1 MNLTKSTLRT
11 TVIAS
16 FVVIAIA
23 AALALALLAAVQL
36 WPEAG
41 NASIQWGDYSTA
53 VAGVFERGWF
63 EFAMAWAAITLAIL
77 ISVAA
82 VLFAFTIGAIALGTV
97 ALFMA
102 LPLIVIA
109 SIIWWM
115 VRRNRRGGHDAVM
128 THTAP
133 IPHG

>member
-1 MNLTKSTLRT
+1 MNLTKRTRRT
-11 TVIAS
+11 TLIAS

-23 AALALALLAAVQL
+23 AALALALLAAAQL

-41 NASIQWGDYSTA
+41 TARIQWGDHSTA
-53 VAGVFERGWF
+53 VAGVFDSGWF
-63 EFAMAWAAITLAIL
+63 EFALAWSAITLAIL

-82 VLFAFTIGAIALGTV
+82 VVFALSISAIALGTV

-109 SIIWWM
+109 AIVWCL
-115 VRRNRRGGHDAVM
+115 VRRNRRGRNDAAM
-128 THTAP
+128 SDAAP
-133 IPHG
+133 IPHV